1 MGRRGDLAC
10 LLLAAWAAMDPAVLG
25 LGSHVKG
32 KEATERAQHR
42 VQHGACTFTFLLPE
56 VGHCSPPTAEYQVS
70 NSLQR
75 DTPSLTEAK
84 WPAKR
89 LQQLESILENNTQ
102 WLQKLESYLQ
112 ENMRTEMSD
121 AHLSAVQ
128 NHTVVMLEIGTS
140 LLNQTA
146 EQARK
151 LTDVEMQ
158 VLSQTSQLEMQVLEN
173 SLSTKKLEKQML
185 LQTQE
190 ISRLQERNS
199 FLEKRILAMEG
210 KREEEL
216 QGLQSEKEE
225 MQQLLSKQMDF
236 IGDLE
241 QRLGMALLN
250 NTALQKQQTSL
261 AETVKHLTG
270 LGSQCNQISL
280 VPPEEQKVFKDC
292 AAAYK
297 SGFTASGV
305 YILQLPN
312 TTITANAFC
321 DMETSGGGWT
331 VIQHRKD
338 GSVDF
343 QRNWQE
349 YKMGFGSPHGEY
361 WLGNEFVHLLTTTQ
375 GSYSLRIR
383 LQDWES
389 NEVYSLY
396 DHFLLDSEKQNY
408 RLYVRRYSGTAGRTS
423 SLSLSGMDFSTK
435 DVDNDN
441 CLCKCAQMLSGGW
454 WFDACGPSNLN
465 GLYYLPNPTSN
476 RMNGIKWHY
485 WKGPSYSLKMAAMMI
500 RPVDFRE
507 E

>member
-1 MGRRGDLAC
+1 MGCQSDLAY
-10 LLLAAWAAMDPAVLG
+10 LLLAVWAAMDPAALG
-25 LGSHVKG
+25 LGSHMKG
-32 KEATERAQHR
+32 KDTPERAQHW
-42 VQHGACTFTFLLPE
+42 VQHGSCTYTFLLPE
-56 VGHCSPPTAEYQVS
+56 VGSCHRSPAEYQVS

-75 DTPSLTEAK
+75 DAPSLAEAK
-84 WPAKR
+84 WTAKR

-102 WLQKLESYLQ
+102 WLQKLENYLQ
-112 ENMRTEMSD
+112 ESVKAEMTD

-128 NHTVVMLEIGTS
+128 NHTVAMLEIGTS

-158 VLSQTSQLEMQVLEN
+158 VLNQTSRLEIQVLEN
-173 SLSTKKLEKQML
+173 SLSTNKLEKQMM

-190 ISRLQERNS
+190 ISKLQERNS

-216 QGLQSEKEE
+216 QGLRSEKLE
-225 MQQLLSKQMDF
+225 MQQLLSKQMGF

-261 AETVKHLTG
+261 MEMVKHLKG
-270 LGSQCNQISL
+270 LGTQCNQISSI
-280 VPPEEQKVFKDC
+280 PPEEHKVLKDC

-297 SGFTASGV
+297 SGFTSSGV
-305 YILQLPN
+305 FVLQLPN
-312 TTITANAFC
+312 TTITAKAFC

-343 QRNWQE
+343 QRNWKE
-349 YKMGFGSPHGEY
+349 YKMGFGSPNGEY
-361 WLGNEFVHLLTTTQ
+361 WLGNEFVHLLTTQ

-383 LQDWES
+383 LQDWEN

-396 DHFLLDSEKQNY
+396 DHFFLGPEKQNY

-423 SLSLSGMDFSTK
+423 SLSLLGMDFSTK

-465 GLYYLPNPTSN
+465 GLYHLPNPTSN

-485 WKGPSYSLKMAAMMI
+485 WKGPNYSLKMTTMMI